1 MERQDKIRKGLF
13 VQDLNVL
20 DLNGLEEIA
29 CLDSQ
34 LIDNLTEIKKLIKK
48 EDYSGAWH
56 KLTLMVKDTQEHL
69 EMIKDIELDV
79 LEKMSTMDILRQS
92 LKAGKTHASV
102 EALNSPAVDRHE
114 YKAVP
119 LGEINENEE

>member
-1 MERQDKIRKGLF
+1 MERQDKTRKGLF

-34 LIDNLTEIKKLIKK
+34 LIDNLKEIKKLIKN

-56 KLTLMVKDTQEHL
+56 LLTNLVNDTREHL
-69 EMIKDIELDV
+69 EMIKDIEVDA
-79 LEKMSTMDILRQS
+79 LEKMSTMAILRQS
-92 LKAGKTHASV
+92 LKAGKTHANV
-102 EALNSPAVDRHE
+102 EALSKPAVNRQDYE
-114 YKAVP
+114 ALS
-119 LGEINENEE
+119 LGKINENEE